1 MFSCEVWEMFKD
13 TYFER
18 HLQLYLKRQSGT
30 GVFLWVLQNFMEHL
44 LTEYLS
50 ATASV
55 HFYKVLLQE
64 NSIKAEDFLQQKMCR

>member
-30 GVFLWVLQNFMEHL
+30 CVFLWVLQNFMEHL

-55 HFYKVLLQE
+55 HFY
-64 NSIKAEDFLQQKMCR
+64 

>member
-18 HLQLYLKRQSGT
+18 HLQLYLKRQSDT

-55 HFYKVLLQE
+55 HFY
-64 NSIKAEDFLQQKMCR
+64 